1 MGLLLSYDIVMLVS
15 RKDKLALFLVI
26 PAGAALTFI
35 LRHPSLSSPYILF
48 AFQILV
54 IPLIA
59 YVSDTQRFLVWQVG
73 VCGLTGSLLMGIM
86 HAGGVTKREIL
97 PVGFVFLG
105 NRDNSLLTCSDILV
119 FNSSGKIQADPCVH
133 SHRALYP
140 RALVVGETDNP
151 LTERGISHV
160 GRTK

>member
-1 MGLLLSYDIVMLVS
+1 MDLLLSYDIVMLVS

-97 PVGFVFLG
+97 PVGFVFWATGTILSSPAPIYWFLI
-105 NRDNSLLTCSDILV
+105 RVEKSKRILV
-119 FNSSGKIQADPCVH
+119 FIPI
-133 SHRALYP
+133 ALCIL
-140 RALVVGETDNP
+140 ALWLSVKQIT
-151 LTERGISHV
+151 R
-160 GRTK
+160 